1 MFATIMNAT
10 FEFAHKDVFLATVFT
25 NFCMYLTLI
34 LFWRAKGLSSVSL
47 AILFL
52 IGVSYVFYM
61 IGCNLLVLSDATE
74 DVEESPAHPRSPQ
87 WVVDRILRVGQILRG
102 ELMHVPEL
110 EKESEPEPVSATEST
125 VPGIEAEVEPEL
137 EADHAST
144 VTEVDATAITTT
156 PEDMMSGEAQ
166 AELET
171 LTNDVGNKI
180 LAIADLIRGY
190 DDLVDAILKANELSK
205 LDEPSDKEESPEENL
220 NVALVLYQPPRDIV
234 DIIRIIPSK
243 DTTVE
248 GVATA
253 TPLEEEVAAITETTT
268 ITDNTAITNNT
279 ATETPA
285 LEEEIIEVEMPDAP
299 KEREVLTPSA
309 PAKKRKGSIEKLNES
324 DRSYSCKRKM
334 RIVKSGFYQIPVSV
348 IPVVIVVPVPSQD
361 EMFIDDND
369 TKDGV
374 TVLATGIEGLLLK
387 GEDVSD
393 NKDPEGDIEV
403 SEIADEGR

>member
-253 TPLEEEVAAITETTT
+253 TPLEEE
-268 ITDNTAITNNT
+268 
-279 ATETPA
+279 TPA

-309 PAKKRKGSIEKLNES
+309 PAKKRKGSIEKLN
-324 DRSYSCKRKM
+324 D
-334 RIVKSGFYQIPVSV
+334 
-348 IPVVIVVPVPSQD
+348 QD

-403 SEIADEGR
+403 SEIADEGYEEYDVGFDVYICSRMGKM

>member
-253 TPLEEEVAAITETTT
+253 TPLEEE
-268 ITDNTAITNNT
+268 
-279 ATETPA
+279 TPA

-334 RIVKSGFYQIPVSV
+334 RIVKSGFYQIP
-348 IPVVIVVPVPSQD
+348 D

-403 SEIADEGR
+403 SEIADEGYEEYDVGFDVYICSRMGKM